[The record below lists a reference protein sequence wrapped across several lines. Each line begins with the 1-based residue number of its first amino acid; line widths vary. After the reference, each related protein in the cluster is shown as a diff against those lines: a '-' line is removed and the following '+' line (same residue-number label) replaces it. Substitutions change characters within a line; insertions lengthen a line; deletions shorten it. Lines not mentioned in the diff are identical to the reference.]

1 MAAKLKLRR
10 ENPFLVPW
18 PAGYLSGRSSAFF
31 RKISNFLSLL
41 GISSVFAKAA

>member
-10 ENPFLVPW
+10 ENPCLVPR
-18 PAGYLSGRSSAFF
+18 PHGYLFGRSSALFG
-31 RKISNFLSLL
+31 KSATLLSLL